1 MYTWNTQT
9 EKKRSKN
16 ITIYSDDK
24 HHVLV
29 VFLKLLLFETS
40 LAVQWLRLGAST
52 AEGRGLNP
60 WLWN

>member
-1 MYTWNTQT
+1 MEYTDR
-9 EKKRSKN
+9 KKRSKN

-24 HHVLV
+24 HQVLV

-40 LAVQWLRLGAST
+40 LAVQWLRLCAST